1 MTGGS
6 ASGKQQTATDAELIG
21 ALQDA
26 LDNDD
31 VSSPELRDAILQY
44 VRNLKSQAEAP
55 QDVII
60 ALKSH
65 VQRVSLQESALE
77 ETDLVDRVVK
87 WGIDAYYR

>member
-6 ASGKQQTATDAELIG
+6 ASGKKPTATDAALIG

-31 VSSPELRDAILQY
+31 VSSPELRDAVFHY
-44 VRNLKSQAEAP
+44 VNNLRSQAEAP

-65 VQRVSLQESALE
+65 VQRVSLQDTEVE
-77 ETDLVDRVVK
+77 ENDLVDRVIK

>member
-6 ASGKQQTATDAELIG
+6 ASGKKDPVTDAALIG
-21 ALQDA
+21 ALQVA

-31 VSSPELRDAILQY
+31 VTSPELRDAIFQY
-44 VRNLKSQAEAP
+44 VHTLKSQEEAP

-65 VQRVSLQESALE
+65 VHRVSLQDTGIE